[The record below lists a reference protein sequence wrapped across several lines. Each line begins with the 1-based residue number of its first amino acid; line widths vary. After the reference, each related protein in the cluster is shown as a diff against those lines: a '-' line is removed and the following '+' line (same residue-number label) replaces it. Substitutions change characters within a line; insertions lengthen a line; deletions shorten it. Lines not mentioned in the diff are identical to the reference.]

1 MKYLIILFLFY
12 TTVLSAQNT
21 VLKGK
26 VLNSD
31 DKSPIPF
38 VTVTIETGKEIVT
51 TNQEGNFEFREYIKP
66 DEIILFSHVGFEPMR
81 VSVEQ
86 FQKQYNDIV
95 YLKSKIITSQTI
107 LVKGSIGNEGT
118 TPVTFSKINKL
129 TLRETYTN
137 QDIPEF
143 LSYQPSVTF
152 YSENGNGLGYNYLSI
167 RGFDQR
173 RISVSINGIPQ
184 NDPEDNNV
192 YWLDFPDLL
201 ESTEL
206 IQIQRGAGSGMA
218 GYPAVGGSIN
228 IITSTFSD
236 KPIMEFSSSIG
247 SYNTRKYSAQ
257 FSSGLISN
265 KYSFYAKVSQTLSSG
280 YRNSSWIDFK
290 SIHLS
295 AVRYDRDLTTQINIY
310 GGPIEDG
317 LAYTGLPKF
326 AIKNNELRKANY
338 SYWEADDK
346 KITYSIDRR
355 PEEIENFSQPH
366 FELLNELKL
375 NEKITFNSALFLV
388 LGNGFFDYDGSWADT
403 NYFRI
408 TKNFGF
414 NTTQN
419 PGNALI
425 RAMVENKQWGW
436 IPRINIIHD
445 NGELIVG
452 GELRFHKSI
461 HWGSILFADGLPDG
475 LNKNYRYYEY
485 NGGKDIFNFYV
496 NEKYN
501 LNEQTNLQAEV
512 QLISS
517 LYKLSNEKYLDNNFK
532 VDNTFLNTR
541 LGFNFKVSPDFNLY
555 LNYARVSREP
565 RLNNYYDAAESSGG
579 AAPLFEINSL
589 GNYDFSKPLVKPETM
604 NDFEFGSMYSST
616 NMSLSFNLYYMIFN
630 NEIVQQ
636 GQVDR
641 FGQPITGNM
650 DRTIHYGTEL
660 LGNFKLYKNLEF
672 ITNASLSKNYISK
685 GVAFINYTDQ
695 QNGNSKSAVLNL
707 DGNSISGF
715 PYFTFNAILK
725 YHSENFFLQFSTKYV
740 SEFYTDNFYTQLSS
754 LNINYPGITDY
765 SDNRVDAYFVA
776 NLFLSYNLTMEPSV
790 KNMRIFFQITNVFNN
805 LYAAYGIGK
814 EFFPTAERN
823 YLFGIK
829 LGL

>member
-1 MKYLIILFLFY
+1 MKYLIILFLFIS
-12 TTVLSAQNT
+12 VQLNAQIEIINGRILSLSDKLPLNFAS
-21 VLKGK
+21 VVVDGKGIGTSSNAEGFFELRQKLDADDILLFTHLGFESKKIK
-26 VLNSD
+26 VSDYLNS
-31 DKSPIPF
+31 S
-38 VTVTIETGKEIVT
+38 KEVFL
-51 TNQEGNFEFREYIKP
+51 Q
-66 DEIILFSHVGFEPMR
+66 
-81 VSVEQ
+81 
-86 FQKQYNDIV
+86 
-95 YLKSKIITSQTI
+95 SKIITSQTI

-129 TLRETYTN
+129 TLRETYSN

-143 LSYQPSVTF
+143 LSSQPSVTF
-152 YSENGNGLGYNYLSI
+152 YSESGNGLGYNYLSI

-184 NDPEDNNV
+184 NDPEDHNV

-247 SYNTRKYSAQ
+247 SFNTRKYSLQ

-290 SIHLS
+290 SFHLS
-295 AVRYDRDLTTQINIY
+295 AVRYDRDLITQINIY

-338 SYWEADDK
+338 SYWEADDQ
-346 KITYSIDRR
+346 KITYSVDRR

-366 FELLNELKL
+366 FEILNELKL
-375 NEKITFNSALFLV
+375 NDKITFNSALFLII
-388 LGNGFFDYDGSWADT
+388 GNGFFDYDASWADT

-408 TKNFGF
+408 TKDFGF

-425 RAMVENKQWGW
+425 RALVENKQWGW

-485 NGGKDIFNFYV
+485 NGGKDILNFYV
-496 NEKYN
+496 NEKLN
-501 LNEQTNLQAEV
+501 LNEQFNLQAEI

-517 LYKLSNEKYLDNNFK
+517 LYKLSNEKYLPNNFK
-532 VDNTFLNTR
+532 VDNTFLNAR
-541 LGFNFKVSPDFNLY
+541 VGFNFKISPDFNLY

-565 RLNNYYDAAESSGG
+565 RLKNYYDAAESSGG
-579 AAPLFEINSL
+579 AAPQFEINTQ
-589 GNYDFSKPLVKPETM
+589 GDYDFLKPLVKPETM

-636 GQVDR
+636 GQADR

-650 DRTIHYGTEL
+650 DRTIHYGSEL
-660 LGNFKLYKNLEF
+660 LGNFKLNENFEF

-685 GVAFINYTDQ
+685 GVAFIKYTDQ

-725 YHSENFFLQFSTKYV
+725 YKSRNFFAQISTKYV
-740 SEFYTDNFYTQLSS
+740 SEFYTDNYYTQLSL
-754 LNINYPGITDY
+754 LNINYPGLTDY

-776 NLFLSYNLTMEPSV
+776 NLFLSYNLTMEPV
-790 KNMRIFFQITNVFNN
+790 AKNMRIFFQINNVFNN

-814 EFFPTAERN
+814 EFFPAAERN

-829 LGL
+829 FGL